1 MNRSRTT
8 PLGHPSPAT
17 GVEQLSDHLGAAA
30 VALGPGSSRGGEPGL
45 DLRDDRGAGL
55 VEAADRLR
63 RVEIILD
70 GVAADADM
78 TVEGARQLRSLR
90 DAVSV
95 HLSAAAS
102 LRLLDMDA
110 KAAAVLRRA
119 VESVRGSMTDLGNV
133 PDGIPVY
140 EAG

>member
-1 MNRSRTT
+1 MNWSRTT
-8 PLGHPSPAT
+8 PLDHPSPAT
-17 GVEQLSDHLGAAA
+17 RVEQLADHLGAAA
-30 VALGPGSSRGGEPGL
+30 VALGPGTSQGGVPGL
-45 DLRDDRGAGL
+45 DLRDDHRTGL
-55 VEAADRLR
+55 VEAAERLR

-70 GVAADADM
+70 GLAADTDM

-90 DAVSV
+90 DVVSV

-102 LRLLDMDA
+102 LRLLDMDT

-119 VESVRGSMTDLGNV
+119 VESVRGSMTDLGYV
-133 PDGIPVY
+133 PDGIAVY